1 MTSPST
7 YAAPAAAP
15 DVTSSPVYKQ
25 AERRAII
32 NTDPNLSIH
41 QPINYN
47 EMSGAMQSNVGN
59 AQVYEANEQRTSKQ
73 DNQGAPSY
81 EAGQPNSHLDLDS
94 KCVRRLKRAN
104 CQANHAGMLIR
115 DERSIGNRL
124 AAAEKHERDAKREEN
139 AKTIEDPL
147 APARAHGNEP
157 SRGAKI
163 DAELKAE
170 EEEELK
176 RKA

>member
-1 MTSPST
+1 M
-7 YAAPAAAP
+7 
-15 DVTSSPVYKQ
+15 
-25 AERRAII
+25 
-32 NTDPNLSIH
+32 
-41 QPINYN
+41 
-47 EMSGAMQSNVGN
+47 
-59 AQVYEANEQRTSKQ
+59 
-73 DNQGAPSY
+73 
-81 EAGQPNSHLDLDS
+81 
-94 KCVRRLKRAN
+94 
-104 CQANHAGMLIR
+104 IR

-124 AAAEKHERDAKREEN
+124 AAAEKHERQAKREEN